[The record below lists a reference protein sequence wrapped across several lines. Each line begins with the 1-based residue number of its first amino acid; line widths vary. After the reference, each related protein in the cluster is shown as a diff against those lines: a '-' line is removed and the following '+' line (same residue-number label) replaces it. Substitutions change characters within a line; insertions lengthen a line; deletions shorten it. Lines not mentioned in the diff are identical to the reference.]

1 LFGFLLFVIGI
12 GIYSLFVWYFYR
24 FISKRDVLPKSFYP
38 VSFEKNVSKV
48 KTLGYVALYVFAFPA
63 IIFVWFI
70 VLAFFVFFVS
80 KEMPFEIAIFIS
92 MAIIAVVR
100 ILAYYREEAA
110 KEIAKMIPYA
120 ILAFLL
126 TSAAIYAD
134 PNFFTE
140 KNLSLIPTQFVESFR
155 KIVNGIIVI
164 ALFEF
169 SFRAVFIIKRRF
181 WPVSEKIL
189 EDEIETEV
197 EAITKAHFKKMEEKE
212 KKLENKIDEL
222 MKKLRD
228 TEKENS

>member
-1 LFGFLLFVIGI
+1 
-12 GIYSLFVWYFYR
+12 
-24 FISKRDVLPKSFYP
+24 
-38 VSFEKNVSKV
+38 
-48 KTLGYVALYVFAFPA
+48 
-63 IIFVWFI
+63 
-70 VLAFFVFFVS
+70 
-80 KEMPFEIAIFIS
+80 
-92 MAIIAVVR
+92 
-100 ILAYYREEAA
+100 
-110 KEIAKMIPYA
+110 
-120 ILAFLL
+120 
-126 TSAAIYAD
+126 
-134 PNFFTE
+134 
-140 KNLSLIPTQFVESFR
+140 LIPTQFVESFR